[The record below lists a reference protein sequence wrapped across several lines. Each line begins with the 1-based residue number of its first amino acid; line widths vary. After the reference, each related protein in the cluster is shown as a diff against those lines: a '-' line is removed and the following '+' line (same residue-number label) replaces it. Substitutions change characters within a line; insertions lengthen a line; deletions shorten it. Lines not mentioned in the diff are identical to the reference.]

1 MNQPPRWWQQVSR
14 HDVLALILL
23 VLTGLVAYAVLML
36 PISVSGTTLPVKVG
50 QVAVQDYTAPSNGE
64 YISDV
69 RTSLARDAAERA
81 VAPIY
86 TSPDPAI
93 ARRQIARL
101 RAALERADLIRADP
115 NLSLEQ
121 NVRPSTRLTT

>member
-36 PISVSGTTLPVKVG
+36 PISVSGTTLPVRVG
-50 QVAVQDYTAPSNGE
+50 QVAAQDYTAPSNGE

-101 RAALERADLIRADP
+101 RAALERVDLIRADP

-121 NVRPSTRLTT
+121 KREAL